1 MKDNLRK
8 KLERKKNITGSMSNT
23 TEWLQEKK
31 ASIMPNEE
39 KKCDN
44 QLKFWKNLAS
54 GDESRV

>member
-31 ASIMPNEE
+31 DSIMPNDNKE
-39 KKCDN
+39 K
-44 QLKFWKNLAS
+44 
-54 GDESRV
+54 V